1 MLLSRCYTVLKN
13 IAAFRN
19 TTERFYYC
27 IDYSLFQEHRA
38 KIAAQKKQAIEE
50 ENNNIEKTA
59 RRSRFSYKDV
69 ASGSS
74 APTAG
79 KQKYSAESST
89 ATSNKSASSDI
100 LPPSPD
106 IISGWDFGIRRRS
119 NTAQKL
125 ERIRA
130 ERAKRVRTK
139 TVHWDQLCEED
150 VVEDA
155 TTSAIL
161 TSNARAN
168 LLVQRISP
176 TSSTMRSQTGF
187 EIPDVP
193 VLATEN
199 LDEPVFGTPPPVAS
213 QQSQVSHK
221 TKKKLSSLSRCL
233 LNSTSTKANPFKAYA
248 KYNGKGQEAS
258 YPTQEIDMYVHVQG
272 ELAVN
277 PVKVVIVKTLFLNT
291 SSAQQSMG
299 GSGMKMMAHADN
311 TKISH
316 LIGLTCWQYT
326 VENRHPPLASIN
338 VNDYAIHMTED
349 DGEVDYGFPALESN
363 EPVKKFSFPCLALIE
378 KRPLNAEDDN
388 EEDDNNYRESAFVV
402 VNDFAGFSL
411 IQVEDLSIKMGE
423 IMQKALIKRR
433 KGVNSPYVF
442 KLEYQQK
449 IGETVD
455 LNQTLESTG
464 TMEFHLLRENS
475 SRKPAEG
482 NENNNRPKDVHTP
495 SLQSKTG
502 YTKTVTSSGFRFKP
516 G

>member
-1 MLLSRCYTVLKN
+1 MAFIDDTGWLLQHIRHAFITSDDTGMCEMVMKDEDLLSLK
-13 IAAFRN
+13 
-19 TTERFYYC
+19 
-27 IDYSLFQEHRA
+27 DHRA
-38 KIAAQKKQAIEE
+38 KISEQKRQTLEE

-59 RRSRFSYKDV
+59 TRRSRLSSKD
-69 ASGSS
+69 
-74 APTAG
+74 AP
-79 KQKYSAESST
+79 SHSST
-89 ATSNKSASSDI
+89 STSTEKSPPSANI

-150 VVEDA
+150 VVDNPA
-155 TTSAIL
+155 VSAIL
-161 TSNARAN
+161 TSNEKTN

-176 TSSTMRSQTGF
+176 TSTNMRSMTGF
-187 EIPDVP
+187 EVPDVSD
-193 VLATEN
+193 LN
-199 LDEPVFGTPPPVAS
+199 LTDTGSPPLSVDQPGSSGDQAP
-213 QQSQVSHK
+213 
-221 TKKKLSSLSRCL
+221 TTKKLSNLSRCL
-233 LNSTSTKANPFKAYA
+233 LNSTTTKVNPFKAYA

-272 ELAVN
+272 EIPLS
-277 PVKVVIVKTLFLNT
+277 PVRVVIVKTLFLNT
-291 SSAQQSMG
+291 PSAQQSMG
-299 GSGMKMMAHADN
+299 GTGMKMMAHADN

-326 VENRHPPLASIN
+326 VENRQPGLPSVN
-338 VNDYAIHMTED
+338 VNDYAVYMTED

-378 KRPLNAEDDN
+378 KRTLNPDDDG
-388 EEDDNNYRESAFVV
+388 ESDLDDNNYRESAFVV
-402 VNDFAGFSL
+402 VNDFTGFSL

-423 IMQKALIKRR
+423 IMQRALVKRR
-433 KGVNSPYVF
+433 KGINSPYVF
-442 KLEYQQK
+442 KLEYQSK

-464 TMEFHLLRENS
+464 TMEFYLLRENS
-475 SRKPAEG
+475 SRKPVEG
-482 NENNNRPKDVHTP
+482 NDNNNRPKDVHTP
-495 SLQSKTG
+495 SLSSKSK
-502 YTKTVTSSGFRFKP
+502 YTKSAASSGFRFKP